1 MSVSNR
7 RTRGFATERLV
18 ADYLK
23 QWWGSATVGRGAD
36 PRGDV
41 INVPF
46 DVEVKA
52 TAKFSYLQWVKQQS
66 ARTAKSGKLG
76 FIVWRC
82 NGQAT
87 KVHEY
92 AALVPLEV
100 LVDLLLKAG
109 YGEMPHD
116 VRELDPV
123 RCKMC
128 GGWSFKE
135 TCKMC
140 ESDPDANL

>member
-1 MSVSNR
+1 MSNSSR
-7 RTRGFATERLV
+7 RTRGFATERLL

-46 DVEVKA
+46 DIECKA
-52 TAKFSYLQWVKQQS
+52 TAKFSYLSWIKQS
-66 ARTAKSGKLG
+66 AARTAKSGKLG

-82 NGQAT
+82 NGQGT

-92 AALVPLEV
+92 AALLPLAD
-100 LVDLLLKAG
+100 LVDLLLRAG

-116 VRELDPV
+116 VRELSPM
-123 RCKMC
+123 RCNMC
-128 GGWSFKE
+128 GAWSFKE

>member
-1 MSVSNR
+1 MSNSTR

-100 LVDLLLKAG
+100 LIDLLLKAG

-116 VRELDPV
+116 VRELDPI

>member
-1 MSVSNR
+1 MSNSTR

-46 DVEVKA
+46 DVEIKA

-100 LVDLLLKAG
+100 LIDLLLKAG

-116 VRELDPV
+116 VRELDPI